1 MPTLQEQFDDAMFE
15 FSTGNVDGAIVRLNA
30 ILAQDP
36 GYFDAQLALG
46 GAYYARG
53 DFASAIAEGHKAEKM
68 KPHDQLVHTNLSRA
82 YMKAGDK
89 KTAEHHGL
97 QARIASWRGDM
108 APPGAA
114 PGADPGWRW
123 PGQNRRPRQR
133 RKNSRTCPGRRK
145 RNNPH
150 HIMKSSYELAM
161 ERLNKTAPATKLTG
175 EQKKQLAELDAKY
188 AAKIAEREIF
198 LNDNRAAASAR
209 GDSEAVAQLEKQ
221 LASARK
227 TFKAELEEKKEKVR
241 QGN

>member
-1 MPTLQEQFDDAMFE
+1 LEPGESKESPEEESDSREWQQVTELAEKAARSKFSTQAPIYRKVNGMPTLQEQFDDAMFE
-15 FSTGNVDGAIVRLNA
+15 FSTGNVDGAILRLNA

-36 GYFDAQLALG
+36 RYFDAQLALG

-114 PGADPGWRW
+114 PGAEPGLEIA
-123 PGQNRRPRQR
+123 RP
-133 RKNSRTCPGRRK
+133 KP
-145 RNNPH
+145 PP
-150 HIMKSSYELAM
+150 MKAPEKFPDM
-161 ERLNKTAPATKLTG
+161 PWKKKT
-175 EQKKQLAELDAKY
+175 Q
-188 AAKIAEREIF
+188 
-198 LNDNRAAASAR
+198 
-209 GDSEAVAQLEKQ
+209 
-221 LASARK
+221 
-227 TFKAELEEKKEKVR
+227 
-241 QGN
+241 